1 LIVVS
6 GTSPI
11 LNLSAVGHIDLLR
24 QLLIPQAVA
33 TELRWNDVE
42 HRSQEWLI
50 LTEPTNWKVVDLLSL
65 RLDRGEAE
73 AIAIAFEM
81 HANRI
86 LIDERRARRVALEF
100 ELQPL
105 GSWVF
110 WLKRNN
116 ADF

>member
-73 AIAIAFEM
+73 AIAIA
-81 HANRI
+81 
-86 LIDERRARRVALEF
+86 LEF